1 MSLAHLGADKQV
13 IYILGT
19 MCLDN
24 PHFWENVVTNV
35 VVNVVVN
42 ENGERIIIIS

>member
-35 VVNVVVN
+35 VVN